1 MKIIVGPTYLQ
12 RLLLPR
18 NSFYL
23 HEDTEIYL
31 SALMFN
37 GRASFTLVLPKDPS
51 TKILCVAALC
61 LMKDY
66 PSQYEMV
73 RVGALVLLSIGEL
86 EPKRD
91 LLDLVRKVEDTPLLP
106 VEVRIG
112 MILSWITWGSAEF

>member
-1 MKIIVGPTYLQ
+1 MNIIVGPNWLQ
-12 RLLLPR
+12 RLLLPHD
-18 NSFYL
+18 SFYL
-23 HEDTEIYL
+23 HEDTEINL

-37 GRASFTLVLPKDPS
+37 GRAGALVLPKNPS

-73 RVGALVLLSIGEL
+73 RIDALVLLSTGKL
-86 EPKRD
+86 EPKGD

-112 MILSWITWGSAEF
+112 MILSWITWGSDEF